1 MRDRI
6 EINKNL
12 IPYTFNIL
20 LADHWFELYINYN
33 ETGDFFTVTLYKDEE
48 LICTEPIVY
57 GVPLFQD
64 LRQPDDYP
72 AIDIVPLDESG
83 ESAAVTFSNF
93 NELVFLTVDDE
104 GDEE

>member
-1 MRDRI
+1 M
-6 EINKNL
+6 
-12 IPYTFNIL
+12 

-57 GVPLFQD
+57 GVPLFKD
-64 LRQPDDYP
+64 LWQSGDYP

-83 ESAAVTFSNF
+83 QSAAVTFSNF

-104 GDEE
+104 EDEE